1 MTQPSFEE
9 SIQSLEQ
16 IVSQLEKGELTLDD
30 ALKEFEAGIK
40 LARQCQKTLQEAEK
54 KIISLN
60 QTLNLNADE

>member
-1 MTQPSFEE
+1 MANPSFEE

-16 IVSQLEKGELTLDD
+16 IVSQLEKGELPLDE

-54 KIISLN
+54 KIASLN
-60 QTLNLNADE
+60 QTLNLDSND